1 MFTLLFAI
9 TAVFAEDCFKCEKDG
24 LYCVKDGKH
33 DEEYYEC
40 SKTFKGY
47 RPCAPG
53 TKCTAS
59 ERVDYGYNP
68 CTTGEESHSKT
79 EESKSKD
86 KSKEPTTP
94 SVDKSEDNIC
104 KGKNGYYCV
113 KGEEHKYLWCT
124 DTYKGYM
131 NCPKGTHCGYDGKAP
146 DNQSPCVLNEESNK
160 KSEEKSTSK
169 SSEKSKEHSQSKSRE
184 PETPSV
190 ESPSEDDI
198 CKGKEGFY
206 CLEGNKYIH
215 KYLWCTDT
223 FKGIM
228 DCPKGT
234 KCGYDGKA
242 PDNQSPCV
250 LDENSIQK
258 STEKSKEPETPSVES
273 PSEDDICKGKNGLYC
288 VDDGKH
294 IHEFLVCTK
303 DYKGYMECPKNTQ
316 CGYDG
321 KIPCDESPCIYPPH
335 STESTS
341 KSIVTPSVDK
351 SEDDICKDKDGYYCV
366 KGEEHKYLWCTDT
379 YKGYMNCSK
388 GTHCGY
394 DGKVPDNESPCVLDT
409 ESYSKEKSKSSD
421 ICEKDGYMCIMDGT
435 HDKYYYVCSNSYEGF
450 LPCPKGERCNGK
462 KYMNFSENP
471 CEVYDTNCDSTSENS
486 GSCEEKSSNEKS
498 ESVVTPSVEKSKEE
512 SSTEKSQSKEHSESK
527 SKEHSES
534 KSKEESSTEKSQSK
548 EHSESKSKEESS
560 TEKSQSKEH
569 SESKSKEHSE
579 SKSKEESS
587 TEKSQSKEHS
597 ESKSK
602 EHSESKSKEHSES
615 KSKEESST
623 EKSQS
628 KEHSESKSKEHSES
642 KSKEESSTEKSQS
655 KEHSES
661 KSKEHSESKSKEE
674 SSTEKSQSKE
684 HSESKSKEHS
694 EANQKKSHQLKRV
707 NQKNTLKANQKK
719 SHQLKRVN
727 QKNTLKAN
735 QKKSHQLKRVNQKN
749 TLKANQKNTLKANQ
763 RNTLKANQKKSHQLK
778 RVNQKNTLKAN
789 QRNTLKAN
797 QKKSHQL
804 KRVNQKNTLKAN
816 QKKSHQ
822 LKRVNQKNT
831 LKANQKNTLKANQ
844 KKSHQLKRVNQK
856 NTLKANQKKSH
867 QLKRVNQ
874 KNTLKANQRN
884 TLKANQKKS
893 HQLKRVNQ
901 KNTLKANQKKSH
913 QLKRVNQKN
922 TLKANQK
929 NTLKANQRN
938 IRILMN
944 VIVTHIAH
952 TTINV
957 KKVNTIVSLMV
968 SIMLNMSNATMAIV
982 STSIVL
988 LSCSVRARKKMVM
1001 TIYLATGFVKP
1012 IGLENTNFNN

>member
-694 EANQKKSHQLKRV
+694 ESKSKEESSTEKSQSKEHSESKSKEESSTEKSQSKEHSESKSKEHSESKSKEESSTEKSQSKEHSESKSKEESSTEKSQSKEHSESKSKEHSESKSKEESSTEKSQSKEHSESKSKEESSTEKSQSKEHSESKSKEHSESKSKEHSDSDECHCHPHCPHHHKCEEGKYYCVIDGFHNAQYVKCHNGHREYKHCPSFLFCQGEKKDGYD
-707 NQKNTLKANQKK
+707 
-719 SHQLKRVN
+719 
-727 QKNTLKAN
+727 
-735 QKKSHQLKRVNQKN
+735 
-749 TLKANQKNTLKANQ
+749 
-763 RNTLKANQKKSHQLK
+763 
-778 RVNQKNTLKAN
+778 
-789 QRNTLKAN
+789 
-797 QKKSHQL
+797 
-804 KRVNQKNTLKAN
+804 
-816 QKKSHQ
+816 
-822 LKRVNQKNT
+822 
-831 LKANQKNTLKANQ
+831 
-844 KKSHQLKRVNQK
+844 
-856 NTLKANQKKSH
+856 
-867 QLKRVNQ
+867 
-874 KNTLKANQRN
+874 
-884 TLKANQKKS
+884 
-893 HQLKRVNQ
+893 
-901 KNTLKANQKKSH
+901 
-913 QLKRVNQKN
+913 
-922 TLKANQK
+922 
-929 NTLKANQRN
+929 
-938 IRILMN
+938 
-944 VIVTHIAH
+944 HIPCNWLCE
-952 TTINV
+952 TDWF
-957 KKVNTIVSLMV
+957 
-968 SIMLNMSNATMAIV
+968 
-982 STSIVL
+982 
-988 LSCSVRARKKMVM
+988 RKH
-1001 TIYLATGFVKP
+1001 
-1012 IGLENTNFNN
+1012 